1 MTAITINGVEYD
13 LEGLSENAK
22 GNIASLQACDNKISQ
37 LETELAIVKTAKT
50 AYGVALNGELP
61 ERETV
66 PAANNHDTETDGT
79 H

>member
-61 ERETV
+61 VNGAGPTSES
-66 PAANNHDTETDGT
+66 NNPEPEDT